1 MEISIHPLVPE
12 QIPFL
17 HQGNTLFILDYRALW
32 ESFDYEIPSM
42 WKYENLAPWILKEQ
56 TILVNQ
62 NSSLLYYE
70 NNNNLVTIN
79 TWDSA
84 KISLIERAEKSWIL
98 QNISFDRIFAFIPHP
113 AIDEFCQKYNKKLSY
128 TYKDFVILND
138 KIQQKK
144 AVTYTPK
151 RHLIKDFNE
160 LQAIPDKHNFYVKRG
175 IWSGWF
181 TVFKLDTLEW
191 NEKFRD
197 LLNTSDERYLEE
209 KEYGECMS
217 IQLCKTDNECV
228 VFWLT
233 KQYIKEEKEFCWA
246 EIININILSKNS
258 FLREK
263 LHTCISNLCE
273 KLLSSYTGFFGIDFI
288 YDEQNQTFWFLEWNI
303 RLTAMTIPTLI
314 HNKNSLQHIFKED
327 IDKESLKESDL
338 ILWYDTAYECCDVLT
353 YT

>member
-1 MEISIHPLVPE
+1 MEISIQPLVPE

-17 HQGNTLFILDYRALW
+17 HQENTLFILDYRSLW
-32 ESFDYEIPSM
+32 ESFDYDIPSM

-62 NSSLLYYE
+62 NSSLLHYG
-70 NNNNLVTIN
+70 NNNHLLTIN

-98 QNISFDRIFAFIPHP
+98 QNISFDGIFAFIPHP
-113 AIDEFCQKYNKKLSY
+113 AIDEFCQRYNKKLSY

-144 AVTYTPK
+144 AVIYTPK
-151 RHLIKDFNE
+151 WHLIQDFSE

-191 NEKFRD
+191 NEKFKD

-217 IQLCKTDNECV
+217 IQVCKTDNECI

-246 EIININILSKNS
+246 EIIDINLLSKNS

-314 HNKNSLQHIFKED
+314 HNKNYLQHIFKED
-327 IDKESLKESDL
+327 VDKESLKESDL

-353 YT
+353 YA